1 MFELVKGGHVYV
13 AQPPLFRV
21 KNKSNTY
28 YVQTEEEMRTQLLD
42 QGLADAVFNPNDGR
56 LIEGEQMTR
65 LVRTLATLEEA
76 IIALDRRGISLR
88 IHAERQ
94 DTTGRLPIYHVYF
107 DGREE
112 WFTTR
117 GELDAFVAD
126 KEKDTGGK
134 INVDVGMPP
143 SSLSTNGSANANG
156 EAAGTDGAS
165 AGPAAP
171 R

>member
-42 QGLADAVFNPNDGR
+42 QGLADAVLNPNDGR

-76 IIALDRRGISLR
+76 IIALERRGISLR

-94 DTTGRLPIYHVYF
+94 DATGRLPIYHVYF

-117 GELDAFVAD
+117 GELDASVAD
-126 KEKDTGGK
+126 KKTDACGK
-134 INVDVGMPP
+134 INVDVGMP
-143 SSLSTNGSANANG
+143 SSAPSTNGSTNGNG
-156 EAAGTDGAS
+156 EAAS
-165 AGPAAP
+165 AAGGSTAG
-171 R
+171 